1 MSVELKDGVT
11 KGRIEE
17 ILLFEVI
24 GKLSGAEVTDDV
36 TAQGK

>member
-11 KGRIEE
+11 KVRIQR

-24 GKLSGAEVTDDV
+24 RKLSEAEVTDDV
-36 TAQGK
+36 TG